1 MTPRPRGKGPVRV
14 TFEGHDAGKSGMKRL
29 TSTTALALLGALA
42 AGEASAQTY
51 RWTDERGQVN
61 YSQGIDSIPE
71 RFRPTAQ
78 YLSSPPVAPVPAVTV
93 PGARPPTPTA
103 VGAAQIRFVPGQ
115 PIVVNARINE
125 TGSVRLLLDTGAS
138 VTTISP
144 RVLAQLGVSSREALR
159 GSIRGVTGTA
169 SALFVMVNSIDVN
182 GAKAGPIRVVSHDV
196 ELGQGEGLLGRDY
209 LDRFIVNIDNQLGI
223 LTLTPR

>member
-1 MTPRPRGKGPVRV
+1 MKGW
-14 TFEGHDAGKSGMKRL
+14 TLGA
-29 TSTTALALLGALA
+29 ALALLGLA
-42 AGEASAQTY
+42 ASEASAQIY
-51 RWTDERGQVN
+51 RWTDDQGRVN

-71 RFRPTAQ
+71 RFRSGAQFLTAPPTA
-78 YLSSPPVAPVPAVTV
+78 PAPAVTA
-93 PGARPPTPTA
+93 PGVRPGLPVA
-103 VGAAQIRFVPGQ
+103 GGAAQIRFTPGQ
-115 PIVVNARINE
+115 PILVNARINE

-169 SALFVMVNSIDVN
+169 DALFVMVNSIDVN
-182 GAKAGPIRVVSHDV
+182 GAKAGPIRVVAHDV

-209 LDRFIVNIDNQLGI
+209 LDRFIVNIDNQVGI
-223 LTLTPR
+223 VTLTPR

>member
-1 MTPRPRGKGPVRV
+1 MKG
-14 TFEGHDAGKSGMKRL
+14 
-29 TSTTALALLGALA
+29 LA
-42 AGEASAQTY
+42 AGTALTLLSLCASEAAAQVY
-51 RWTDERGQVN
+51 RWTDDQGRVN

-71 RFRPTAQ
+71 RYRPSAQ
-78 YLSSPPVAPVPAVTV
+78 FLSSPPSAPAPAVTV
-93 PGARPPTPTA
+93 PGGRPGTPLA
-103 VGAAQIRFVPGQ
+103 AGAAQIRFTPGQ
-115 PIVVNARINE
+115 PILVNARIND

-169 SALFVMVNSIDVN
+169 DALFIMVNSIDVN
-182 GAKAGPIRVVSHDV
+182 GAKAGPIRVVAHDV

-209 LDRFIVNIDNQLGI
+209 LDRFIVNIDNQVGI
-223 LTLTPR
+223 VTLTPR

>member
-1 MTPRPRGKGPVRV
+1 MKG
-14 TFEGHDAGKSGMKRL
+14 L
-29 TSTTALALLGALA
+29 TVGTALALLGLA
-42 AGEASAQTY
+42 APEASGQTY
-51 RWTDERGQVN
+51 RWTDEQGRVN
-61 YSQGIDSIPE
+61 YTQGIDSIPE
-71 RFRPTAQ
+71 RFRPNAQ
-78 YLSSPPVAPVPAVTV
+78 FLTSPPIAPAPAVTA
-93 PGARPPTPTA
+93 PGARSGIPKAT
-103 VGAAQIRFVPGQ
+103 GAAQVRFTPGQ
-115 PIVVNARINE
+115 PILVSARINE

-169 SALFVMVNSIDVN
+169 DALFVMVNTIDVN
-182 GAKAGPIRVVSHDV
+182 GAKAGPIRVVAHDV

-223 LTLTPR
+223 VTLTPR